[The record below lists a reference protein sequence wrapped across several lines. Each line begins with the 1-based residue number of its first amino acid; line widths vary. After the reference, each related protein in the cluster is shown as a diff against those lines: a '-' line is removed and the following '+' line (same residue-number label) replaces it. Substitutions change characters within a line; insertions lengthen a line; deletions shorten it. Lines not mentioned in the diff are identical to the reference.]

1 MYNKKEFKE
10 IASLINSLDKITV
23 YILSAK
29 KDTEITV
36 RKDLLMNLLLYSKS
50 LILSLMKISLE
61 KLVNSLRSQ
70 AIFIVI
76 LTN

>member
-36 RKDLLMNLLLYSKS
+36 RKDLLIDEFVALFKESNPKFDED
-50 LILSLMKISLE
+50 KFRE
-61 KLVNSLRSQ
+61 ACK
-70 AIFIVI
+70 
-76 LTN
+76 